1 MELFAAGIAVLALL
15 FATYTTHRTWLA
27 WGSAALS
34 LVALI
39 GAVFFLTAKDADI
52 RDGYVRLADQLSPV
66 LDRQAIDE
74 LKGAIEQVAAYEA
87 PRPAPAPADERPAM
101 QAAAVSGW
109 LAPEK
114 PKPVSG
120 DAVAWLL
127 EERVQVPVSDGDRF
141 RLGGINLTDEAMT
154 DVRGAL
160 KPDLSGGK
168 LKLALDVEDG
178 ASGDGVVPPGARF
191 SLVRRSGGDSAD
203 ATTDRSGGAI
213 LTFRYA
219 QSGQQKSMILYL
231 TPPMLARLGAQ
242 Q

>member
-15 FATYTTHRTWLA
+15 FATYTTRRTWLA

-39 GAVFFLTAKDADI
+39 GAVFFLTAKDPHA
-52 RDGYVRLADQLSPV
+52 RDSYVWLADQLAPV
-66 LDRQAIDE
+66 LDRQTVDE
-74 LKGAIEQVAAYEA
+74 LKEAIAQVGAYEV
-87 PRPAPAPADERPAM
+87 PRPVPAPAEESPPM
-101 QAAAVSGW
+101 QAAAISGW
-109 LAPEK
+109 SAPEK

-127 EERVQVPVSDGDRF
+127 EERVQVPVNDGDRF
-141 RLGGINLTDEAMT
+141 RLGGINLTDEALT

-160 KPDLSGGK
+160 KPDSSGRK

-178 ASGDGVVPPGARF
+178 ASGDGVIPPGARF
-191 SLVRRSGGDSAD
+191 SLARAMADDMPQGSAD
-203 ATTDRSGGAI
+203 VSGGAI

-219 QSGQQKSMILYL
+219 QSGQQRSMILYL
-231 TPPMLARLGAQ
+231 TPPMLARLGVQ